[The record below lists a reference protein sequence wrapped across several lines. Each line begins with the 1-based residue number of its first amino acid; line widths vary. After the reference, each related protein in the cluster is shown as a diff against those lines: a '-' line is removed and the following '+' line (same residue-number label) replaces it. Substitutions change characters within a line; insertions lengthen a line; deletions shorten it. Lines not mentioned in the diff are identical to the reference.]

1 MEAALAAAYAVSL
14 ASAAAASSPSVREK
28 TGKRER
34 GGKGGLEKRDAQ
46 MKTHTSP
53 PPPPYLN

>member
-1 MEAALAAAYAVSL
+1 LAAAYAVSL